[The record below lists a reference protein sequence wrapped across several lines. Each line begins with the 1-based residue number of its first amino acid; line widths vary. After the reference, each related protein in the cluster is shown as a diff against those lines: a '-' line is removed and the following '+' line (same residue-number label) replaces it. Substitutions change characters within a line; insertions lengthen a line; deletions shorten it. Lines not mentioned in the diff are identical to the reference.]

1 MVGALT
7 TVTDAFGRVSMHG
20 IREELLRAQL
30 EAAGLPA
37 FVLYIPFPCPN
48 EVYEQKMSGALE
60 DARALGV
67 THMVFGDL
75 FLCRVNREPN
85 LQYALVGFEY
95 RSQPPWKEWVSWTA
109 STPAPFHAK
118 RLMGIGVIRGQ
129 DFGKLVLAYWL
140 LAAGFLILPAW
151 RVSQNRRKQRLRRRG
166 LCPGCGYDLRA
177 TPDRCPEC
185 GAAASVNTPS

>member
-1 MVGALT
+1 MYRRLLNLLTALSLLLCVAVMALWVRSRT
-7 TVTDAFGRVSMHG
+7 TYDV
-20 IREELLRAQL
+20 L
-30 EAAGLPA
+30 EYQTADGK
-37 FVLYIPFPCPN
+37 LYV
-48 EVYEQKMSGALE
+48 VYSLY
-60 DARALGV
+60 
-67 THMVFGDL
+67 GDL
-75 FLCRVNREPN
+75 FLCKVNREPN

>member
-7 TVTDAFGRVSMHG
+7 TVTDAFGCVSMHG

-75 FLCRVNREPN
+75 FLADCGHIANGTLRVA
-85 LQYALVGFEY
+85 ALHRFFLYGVG
-95 RSQPPWKEWVSWTA
+95 RPPRL
-109 STPAPFHAK
+109 HAK
-118 RLMGIGVIRGQ
+118 
-129 DFGKLVLAYWL
+129 
-140 LAAGFLILPAW
+140 
-151 RVSQNRRKQRLRRRG
+151 
-166 LCPGCGYDLRA
+166 
-177 TPDRCPEC
+177 
-185 GAAASVNTPS
+185 